1 MQVGD
6 LVETFD
12 GQLLFVTRIGDWE
25 TSGRGSFS
33 ASASAQA
40 SKATQSRNVWGLL
53 HGSIYQTVQ
62 GRNGETTGKP
72 FVLNRV

>member
-12 GQLLFVTRIGDWE
+12 GQLMFVTRIGDWE
-25 TSGRGSFS
+25 TSGRGRN
-33 ASASAQA
+33 
-40 SKATQSRNVWGLL
+40 ATQSRNVWGLL
-53 HGSIYQTVQ
+53 YGSIYQTVQ
-62 GRNGETTGKP
+62 PRNGESLGKP